1 MGPRPGSVACYRTR
15 GIGTV
20 AEVVVADPSRLA
32 EAAQLLEAELA
43 LVDRLA
49 SRFRDDS
56 EVRMVCQARGEPVRV
71 SPELFELLQVTL
83 AMAEAT
89 DGALDPTVGGAVCRL
104 GYDRDFASVSAHV
117 PDTLPD
123 GHPVPGWR
131 TVRLDPERRTVRV
144 DPGVHV
150 DLGTT
155 GKAWAADR
163 TAQLAAD
170 RLGCSVLV
178 SLGGDVAVRCRRQDE
193 GFAVAIEERCDRA
206 PSARAEVI
214 QLASGGLATSGT
226 TARHWRVA
234 GQPVHH
240 IVDPRTGRPTS
251 GPWRTV
257 SVVASSCVGANAAA
271 TASFVK
277 GWAAPGW
284 LHSLGLA
291 ARLVDERG
299 TVLYTAG
306 WPAPTEEAGR

>member
-1 MGPRPGSVACYRTR
+1 MGSRPHPVACYRTR

-20 AEVVVADPSRLA
+20 AEVVVADPTQLI
-32 EAAQLLEAELA
+32 EAAQLLEGELA

-56 EVRMVCQARGEPVRV
+56 EVTMVCQAGGDPVRV
-71 SPELFELLQVTL
+71 SPELFELLHVTL

-89 DGALDPTVGGAVCRL
+89 DGALDPTVGRALCRL
-104 GYDRDFASVSAHV
+104 GYDRDFASVPARA
-117 PDTLPD
+117 PDTLPEVSS
-123 GHPVPGWR
+123 VPGWR
-131 TVRLDPERRTVRV
+131 TVRLDPERRTVRL
-144 DPGVHV
+144 DPGVV
-150 DLGTT
+150 LDLGAT

-163 TAQLAAD
+163 IAQLAAD

-178 SLGGDVAVRCRRQDE
+178 SLGGDVAVRCHPEQD
-193 GFAVAIEERCDRA
+193 GFAVAVDERCDRA
-206 PSARAEVI
+206 PTARAEVLR
-214 QLASGGLATSGT
+214 LATGGLATSGT
-226 TARHWRVA
+226 TVRHWRVA

-251 GPWRTV
+251 GPWRSV

-277 GWAAPGW
+277 GWTAPGW
-284 LHSLGLA
+284 LRSLGLA

-299 TVLYTAG
+299 TVIRTEG
-306 WPAPTEEAGR
+306 WPAPSAEAGR